1 MSFINTFKAV
11 ERDKLVNL
19 FILFFCAL
27 FFWMS
32 LTSLIP
38 TLPSYL
44 QNIGATVKQVGYIMG
59 CFAIGLLLSRVWLGK
74 LADEGLQK
82 FINYLPFPSGINNFI
97 LRFFRRF
104 LGKLVYYPSR
114 KVVIIIGTIVAFIAP
129 LGYLFFDSLSEL
141 MINRAFHGVSIA
153 AFTTGY
159 SALVVD
165 LSPPKQKGELIGY
178 MSLAVPIG
186 MAIGPAM
193 GGFLEVYTSYEFL
206 FLLSAS
212 CGLMALILACQI
224 RELDSQVDKNQ
235 NISVSGE
242 ILSKESL
249 INRDF
254 KELIF
259 SASFAVPALVLL
271 LIGCLFGTL
280 VTFLPLYI
288 RDLGLNFNVGFFYTA
303 AAIASFAVRFLSG
316 RASDKY
322 GRGLFISGSL
332 ICYILSMI
340 FLTFV
345 QDNMM
350 LILSAILE
358 GIGAGVLVPI
368 TLALI
373 SDRCSAIERG
383 KVFAVCVSG
392 FDVGVALGGPVL
404 GSLILDFGYRVLFG
418 VTALMAIAAL
428 LIFIGFSNK
437 NITNS
442 WKFAWGIS
450 NDLYAV
456 K

>member
-11 ERDKLVNL
+11 ERDKLVSL
-19 FILFFCAL
+19 LILFFCAL

-44 QNIGATVKQVGYIMG
+44 QSIGATVKQVGYIMG

-74 LADEGLQK
+74 LADEGLEK
-82 FINYLPFPSGINNFI
+82 FIYSLPFPVGVNKFI
-97 LRFFRRF
+97 FRFFRGL
-104 LGKLVYYPSR
+104 LGKLVTFPSR
-114 KVVIIIGTIVAFIAP
+114 KVVILIGTIVAFIAP
-129 LGYLFFDSLSEL
+129 LGYFFFDSFSEL
-141 MINRAFHGVSIA
+141 MITRAFHGVSIA

-178 MSLAVPIG
+178 MSLSVPIG
-186 MAIGPAM
+186 MAIGPAL
-193 GGFLEVYTSYEFL
+193 GGFLEADTSYQVL
-206 FLLSAS
+206 FFISAS
-212 CGLMALILACQI
+212 FGFIALILACQI
-224 RELDSQVDKNQ
+224 RELDYRVSNSNTFEQKY
-235 NISVSGE
+235 ISE
-242 ILSKESL
+242 ESL
-249 INRDF
+249 INRSF

-259 SASFAVPALVLL
+259 NASFAVPALVLL

-280 VTFLPLYI
+280 VTFLPLYV
-288 RDLGLNFNVGFFYTA
+288 RNLGLDFNIGFYYTI
-303 AAIASFAVRFLSG
+303 AAIASFAIRFLSG
-316 RASDKY
+316 RASDTY

-345 QDNMM
+345 QNNTM
-350 LILSAILE
+350 LIISAVFE

-383 KVFAVCVSG
+383 RVFAVCVSG
-392 FDVGVALGGPVL
+392 FDIGVALGGPVL
-404 GSLILDFGYRVLFG
+404 GSLILDFGYRLLFG
-418 VTALMAIAAL
+418 VTILMAIASL
-428 LIFIGFSNK
+428 LIFVGFSNK
-437 NITNS
+437 NFANS
-442 WKFAWGIS
+442 WKFAWGI
-450 NDLYAV
+450 NHDLYAV

>member
-11 ERDKLVNL
+11 ERDKLVGL
-19 FILFFCAL
+19 LILFFCAL

-44 QNIGATVKQVGYIMG
+44 QSIGATVKQVGYIMG

-74 LADEGLQK
+74 LADEGLEK
-82 FINYLPFPSGINNFI
+82 FIYSLPFSLGVNKFI
-97 LRFFRRF
+97 IRFFRGL
-104 LGKLVYYPSR
+104 LGKLVTFPSR
-114 KVVIIIGTIVAFIAP
+114 KVVILIGAIVAFIAP
-129 LGYLFFDSLSEL
+129 LGYFFFDSFSEL
-141 MINRAFHGVSIA
+141 MITRAFHGVSIA

-178 MSLAVPIG
+178 MSLSVPIG
-186 MAIGPAM
+186 MAIGPAL
-193 GGFLEVYTSYEFL
+193 GGFLEAYTSYQML
-206 FLLSAS
+206 FFLSAS
-212 CGLMALILACQI
+212 FGFMALILACQI
-224 RELDSQVDKNQ
+224 RELDYR
-235 NISVSGE
+235 ISNNNTFE
-242 ILSKESL
+242 IKHISEESL
-249 INRDF
+249 INRGF

-259 SASFAVPALVLL
+259 NASFAVPALVLL

-280 VTFLPLYI
+280 GTFLPLYV
-288 RDLGLNFNVGFFYTA
+288 RDLGLDFNVGFFYTI
-303 AAIASFAVRFLSG
+303 AAIASFAIRFLSG
-316 RASDKY
+316 RASDTY

-345 QDNMM
+345 QNNTM
-350 LILSAILE
+350 LIISAIFE
-358 GIGAGVLVPI
+358 GMGAGILVPI

-383 KVFAVCVSG
+383 RVFAVCVGG

-404 GSLILDFGYRVLFG
+404 GSLIIDFGYRLVFG
-418 VTALMAIAAL
+418 VTGLMAIASL
-428 LIFIGFSNK
+428 LIFVGFSNK
-437 NITNS
+437 NIANS

-450 NDLYAV
+450 SDLYAV
-456 K
+456 E